1 MNLPTIVVATRNRHK
16 LVELL
21 RLLGAKPGALRPVT
35 DFPDAPDVEE
45 DGDNFAANAL
55 IKARA
60 IRDFTG
66 QWALADDS
74 GLEVDALDGAPG
86 VVSARYAGRHGDD
99 AANNRLLLDN
109 LAAVPAPRTAHFSC
123 AIALVAPDG
132 REFIASGICPGTI
145 LHAPRGDNGFGYDP
159 LFLPDGHDKT
169 FAELDSDV
177 KCAFSHRAVAAA
189 AMRKTLHALF
199 DAL

>member
-1 MNLPTIVVATRNRHK
+1 MGTTWSL
-16 LVELL
+16 
-21 RLLGAKPGALRPVT
+21 
-35 DFPDAPDVEE
+35 
-45 DGDNFAANAL
+45 
-55 IKARA
+55 
-60 IRDFTG
+60 
-66 QWALADDS
+66 
-74 GLEVDALDGAPG
+74 
-86 VVSARYAGRHGDD
+86 
-99 AANNRLLLDN
+99 
-109 LAAVPAPRTAHFSC
+109 TAQTSR
-123 AIALVAPDG
+123 
-132 REFIASGICPGTI
+132 REFIASGSCPGTI